1 MAMTTEF
8 DDWDPCDPDDSDDD
22 SDSYPD
28 WYDHPSLSAAERN
41 SLMGA
46 R

>member
-1 MAMTTEF
+1 MTTDF

-22 SDSYPD
+22 SDGYPD

>member
-1 MAMTTEF
+1 MTLQDL
-8 DDWDPCDPDDSDDD
+8 DDLDLITDPGDDD
-22 SDSYPD
+22 NDGDSYPD
-28 WYDHPSLSAAERN
+28 WYDHPSLNASERN

>member
-1 MAMTTEF
+1 MTTEF

-22 SDSYPD
+22 SDGYPD

-41 SLMGA
+41 SLMGV